1 MDIRKV
7 KKLMEMLEESSLGE
21 MEIIEGEESIR
32 LSKSSS
38 ATAPIQ
44 NDQVNTLV
52 NVSPS
57 KANEDISKKQIAKEV
72 TNTESVN
79 NNISGHEIKSPMVGT
94 FYEAPSPGSKPF
106 VSIGDNVNVGDTLC
120 IIEAMKMLNQIESDK
135 SGVIKAIMVENAQP
149 VEFNQV
155 LFVIE

>member
-7 KKLMEMLEESSLGE
+7 KKLMEMLEESSLSE
-21 MEIIEGEESIR
+21 LEVIEGEESIR
-32 LSKSSS
+32 LSKSSNLTS
-38 ATAPIQ
+38 ENITTQIPNQIPY
-44 NDQVNTLV
+44 QVNPQ
-52 NVSPS
+52 NQNQPAQKPEQS
-57 KANEDISKKQIAKEV
+57 NIIDKE
-72 TNTESVN
+72 NLE
-79 NNISGHEIKSPMVGT
+79 ISGYEIKSPMVGT

-106 VSIGDNVNVGDTLC
+106 VSVGDVVKKGDVLC

-135 SGVIKAIMVENAQP
+135 GGEIKAILVENAQP

>member
-32 LSKSSS
+32 LSKSSNIP
-38 ATAPIQ
+38 TQ
-44 NDQVNTLV
+44 NLV
-52 NVSPS
+52 NQIPLPASIEKSKSREVSQS
-57 KANEDISKKQIAKEV
+57 MNEVEEV
-72 TNTESVN
+72 AE
-79 NNISGHEIKSPMVGT
+79 NISGHEIKSPMVGT

-106 VSIGDNVNVGDTLC
+106 VSVGDVVKVGDTLC

-135 SGVIKAIMVENAQP
+135 SGVIKAIIAENAQP

-155 LFVIE
+155 LFIIE

>member
-7 KKLMEMLEESSLGE
+7 KKLMELLEESSLSALE
-21 MEIIEGEESIR
+21 VIEGEESIR
-32 LSKSSS
+32 LSKSSNL
-38 ATAPIQ
+38 TTENITTQIPNQIPIQ
-44 NDQVNTLV
+44 VNPQ
-52 NVSPS
+52 NQSPP
-57 KANEDISKKQIAKEV
+57 AQIPEQSNIIDKE
-72 TNTESVN
+72 NLE
-79 NNISGHEIKSPMVGT
+79 ISGYEIKSPMVGT

-106 VSIGDNVNVGDTLC
+106 VSVGDVVKKGDVLC

-135 SGVIKAIMVENAQP
+135 GGEIKAILVENAQP

>member
-7 KKLMEMLEESSLGE
+7 KKLMEMLEGSSLAE

-32 LSKSSS
+32 LSKSSNMPNS
-38 ATAPIQ
+38 NIV
-44 NDQVNTLV
+44 NQVPA
-52 NVSPS
+52 NV
-57 KANEDISKKQIAKEV
+57 IS
-72 TNTESVN
+72 TNTPLGVTSEQSAVTEEVEEK
-79 NNISGHEIKSPMVGT
+79 ISGHEIKSPMVGT

-106 VSIGDNVNVGDTLC
+106 VNIGDTVKAGDTLC

-135 SGVIKAIMVENAQP
+135 SGVVKAIFVENGQP

-155 LFVIE
+155 LFLVE

>member
-1 MDIRKV
+1 VDIRKV

-38 ATAPIQ
+38 SVAPVQNTQSFIPQNISPTKIQ
-44 NDQVNTLV
+44 
-52 NVSPS
+52 
-57 KANEDISKKQIAKEV
+57 EDISKNETIQENKVAE
-72 TNTESVN
+72 
-79 NNISGHEIKSPMVGT
+79 NISGHEIKSPMVGT

-106 VSIGDNVNVGDTLC
+106 VSVGDTVKAGDTLC

-135 SGVIKAIMVENAQP
+135 TGVIKAIIAENAQP

-155 LFVIE
+155 LFIIE

>member
-7 KKLMEMLEESSLGE
+7 KKLMEMLEESTLAE

-32 LSKSSS
+32 LSKSSNVL
-38 ATAPIQ
+38 IQ
-44 NDQVNTLV
+44 DAVHHVPEQIN
-52 NVSPS
+52 NV
-57 KANEDISKKQIAKEV
+57 EL
-72 TNTESVN
+72 N
-79 NNISGHEIKSPMVGT
+79 NNNKKENVIDEKNDRKIDITGHEVKSPMVGT

-106 VSIGDNVNVGDTLC
+106 VTIGDTVKAGDTLC

-135 SGVIKAIMVENAQP
+135 SGVIKAILSENAQP

-155 LFVIE
+155 LFIIE

>member
-7 KKLMEMLEESSLGE
+7 KKLMEMLEESSLSE
-21 MEIIEGEESIR
+21 LEVIEGEESIR
-32 LSKSSS
+32 LSKTSNVITENIVQQAPQIQTQELPQRISTTNESSPADES
-38 ATAPIQ
+38 
-44 NDQVNTLV
+44 
-52 NVSPS
+52 
-57 KANEDISKKQIAKEV
+57 ISEV
-72 TNTESVN
+72 
-79 NNISGHEIKSPMVGT
+79 SGHEIKSPMVGT

-106 VSIGDNVNVGDTLC
+106 VNVGDVVKKGDVLC

-135 SGVIKAIMVENAQP
+135 SGEVKAILVENAQP

>member
-38 ATAPIQ
+38 SVAPVQNTQSFIPQNISPTKIQ
-44 NDQVNTLV
+44 
-52 NVSPS
+52 
-57 KANEDISKKQIAKEV
+57 EDISKNETIQENKVAE
-72 TNTESVN
+72 
-79 NNISGHEIKSPMVGT
+79 NISGHEIKSPMVGT

-106 VSIGDNVNVGDTLC
+106 VSVGDTVKAGDTLC

-135 SGVIKAIMVENAQP
+135 TGVIKAIIAENAQP

-155 LFVIE
+155 LFIIE

>member
-7 KKLMEMLEESSLGE
+7 KKLMEMLEESSLSE
-21 MEIIEGEESIR
+21 LEVIEGEESIR
-32 LSKSSS
+32 LSKSSNLTS
-38 ATAPIQ
+38 ENITTQIPTQIPY
-44 NDQVNTLV
+44 QVNPQ
-52 NVSPS
+52 NQNQP
-57 KANEDISKKQIAKEV
+57 AQIPEQSNIIDKE
-72 TNTESVN
+72 NLE
-79 NNISGHEIKSPMVGT
+79 ISGYEIKSPMVGT

-106 VSIGDNVNVGDTLC
+106 VSVGDVVKKGDVLC

-135 SGVIKAIMVENAQP
+135 SGEIKAILVENAQP

>member
-38 ATAPIQ
+38 SFAPVQNTQSFIPQNISPTKIQ
-44 NDQVNTLV
+44 
-52 NVSPS
+52 
-57 KANEDISKKQIAKEV
+57 EDISKNETIQENKVAE
-72 TNTESVN
+72 
-79 NNISGHEIKSPMVGT
+79 NISGHEIKSPMVGT

-106 VSIGDNVNVGDTLC
+106 VSVGDTVKAGDTLC

-135 SGVIKAIMVENAQP
+135 TGVIKAIIAENAQP

-155 LFVIE
+155 LFIIE

>member
-32 LSKSSS
+32 LSKSSNIP
-38 ATAPIQ
+38 TQ
-44 NDQVNTLV
+44 NLV
-52 NVSPS
+52 NQIPLPGSIETSKSQEVSKS
-57 KANEDISKKQIAKEV
+57 MNEVEEV
-72 TNTESVN
+72 AE
-79 NNISGHEIKSPMVGT
+79 NISGHEIKSPMVGT

-106 VSIGDNVNVGDTLC
+106 VNVGDVVKVGDTLC

-135 SGVIKAIMVENAQP
+135 SGVIKAIIAENAQP

-155 LFVIE
+155 LFIIE

>member
-38 ATAPIQ
+38 SVAPVQNTQSFIPQNISPTKIQ
-44 NDQVNTLV
+44 
-52 NVSPS
+52 
-57 KANEDISKKQIAKEV
+57 EDISKNETIQENEV
-72 TNTESVN
+72 VE
-79 NNISGHEIKSPMVGT
+79 NISGHEIKSPMVGT

-106 VSIGDNVNVGDTLC
+106 VSVGDTVKAGDTLC

-135 SGVIKAIMVENAQP
+135 TGVIKAIIAENAQP

-155 LFVIE
+155 LFIIE

>member
-44 NDQVNTLV
+44 NDQVNTLL
-52 NVSPS
+52 NVSPA
-57 KANEDISKKQIAKEV
+57 KANEDISKKQITKEV

-135 SGVIKAIMVENAQP
+135 SGVIKAIMAENAQP

-155 LFVIE
+155 LFVVE

>member
-7 KKLMEMLEESSLGE
+7 KKLMEMLEESSLSE
-21 MEIIEGEESIR
+21 LEVIEGEESIR
-32 LSKSSS
+32 LSKSSNL
-38 ATAPIQ
+38 TTENITTQIPNQIPY
-44 NDQVNTLV
+44 QVNPQ
-52 NVSPS
+52 NQNPPAQIPEQ
-57 KANEDISKKQIAKEV
+57 ANIIDKE
-72 TNTESVN
+72 NLE
-79 NNISGHEIKSPMVGT
+79 ISGYEIKSPMVGT

-106 VSIGDNVNVGDTLC
+106 VSVGDVVKKGDVLC

-135 SGVIKAIMVENAQP
+135 SGEIKAILVENAQP

>member
-7 KKLMEMLEESSLGE
+7 KKLMEMLEESSLSE
-21 MEIIEGEESIR
+21 LEVIEGEESIR
-32 LSKSSS
+32 LSKTSNVITENIVQQAPQIQTQELPQRISSTNES
-38 ATAPIQ
+38 
-44 NDQVNTLV
+44 
-52 NVSPS
+52 SP
-57 KANEDISKKQIAKEV
+57 ADEGISEV
-72 TNTESVN
+72 
-79 NNISGHEIKSPMVGT
+79 SGHEIKSPMVGT

-106 VSIGDNVNVGDTLC
+106 VNVGDVVKKGDVLC

-135 SGVIKAIMVENAQP
+135 SGEVKAILVENAQP

>member
-21 MEIIEGEESIR
+21 MEIVEGEESIR

-38 ATAPIQ
+38 STPQIQ
-44 NDQVNTLV
+44 NVANTIPLNVN
-52 NVSPS
+52 SPEEQQS
-57 KANEDISKKQIAKEV
+57 TSTKIENEITAF
-72 TNTESVN
+72 
-79 NNISGHEIKSPMVGT
+79 SGHEIKSPMVGT

-106 VSIGDNVNVGDTLC
+106 VSIGDNIKAGDTLC

-135 SGVIKAIMVENAQP
+135 SGIIKAILTENAQP

>member
-7 KKLMEMLEESSLGE
+7 KKLMEMLEESTLSE

-32 LSKSSS
+32 LSKSSNV
-38 ATAPIQ
+38 AVQDTVTLPTNIRTPII
-44 NDQVNTLV
+44 NENTSLETI
-52 NVSPS
+52 N
-57 KANEDISKKQIAKEV
+57 
-72 TNTESVN
+72 NTPQESN
-79 NNISGHEIKSPMVGT
+79 HNISGHEIKSPMVGT

-106 VSIGDNVNVGDTLC
+106 VSVGDVVKAGDTLC

-135 SGVIKAIMVENAQP
+135 SGVIKAIVAENAQP

-155 LFVIE
+155 LFIVE

>member
-7 KKLMEMLEESSLGE
+7 KKLMEMLEESSLSE
-21 MEIIEGEESIR
+21 LEVIEGEESIR
-32 LSKSSS
+32 LSKSSNLTS
-38 ATAPIQ
+38 ENITTQIPNQIPY
-44 NDQVNTLV
+44 QVNPQ
-52 NVSPS
+52 NQNPP
-57 KANEDISKKQIAKEV
+57 AKVPEQ
-72 TNTESVN
+72 S
-79 NNISGHEIKSPMVGT
+79 NITGKENLETSGYEIKSPMVGT

-106 VSIGDNVNVGDTLC
+106 VSVGDVVKKGDVLC

-135 SGVIKAIMVENAQP
+135 GGEIKAILVENAQP